1 MAEMLD
7 EPAPAALNVRVR
19 DLPWYTPLSWL
30 RLGLGDMRATPSG
43 TLFYGIAFVAMGW
56 CLRALFG
63 YAPEHTMTLITGF
76 LLAGPFV
83 CLGLYEISRRHET
96 VDKVRLL
103 PTLTAW
109 RVNPSGIGLF
119 SLLLALLIAGW
130 MRVSVVIVALFFT
143 DSMPTLDKLLSA
155 QFLTPENITF
165 LSIWATA
172 GIGFSLLVFSLSV
185 VSIPI
190 MMDRDADT
198 LNAMFASVRVCTAN
212 PACMLTWAV
221 LIVLLIALGFALW
234 GFGLI
239 LTAPLVGHAT
249 WHAYRALIE

>member
-1 MAEMLD
+1 MAEMLE
-7 EPAPAALNVRVR
+7 EPAPPALNARVR
-19 DLPWYTPLSWL
+19 DLPWYTPFSWL
-30 RLGLGDMRATPSG
+30 KLGLGDMRATPTG
-43 TLFYGIAFVAMGW
+43 ALFYGIAFVVMGW
-56 CLRALFG
+56 CLRSLFG

-76 LLAGPFV
+76 LLAGPFF

-96 VDKVRLL
+96 VDKVKLL

-109 RVNPSGIGLF
+109 RVNPSGIGLY
-119 SLLLALLIAGW
+119 SLLLALLVAGW
-130 MRVSVVIVALFFT
+130 MRVSVVIIALFFT
-143 DSMPTLDKLLSA
+143 DSVPSLAGLLSTD
-155 QFLTPENITF
+155 FLTPENITF
-165 LSIWATA
+165 LCIWATA

-198 LNAMFASVRVCTAN
+198 LNAMFASVRVCLAN
-212 PACMLTWAV
+212 PTCMLVWAV
-221 LIVLLIALGFALW
+221 LIALMIALGFALW
-234 GFGLI
+234 GVGLA